1 MLIREA
7 LAPDVSVRDFF
18 TQWVPRLFE
27 ERRADFARVS
37 SVDLIVCFK
46 FQDTGEVYSLE
57 LTKNGVT
64 VEEDEMVDFPVA
76 TVLGWAKYWDLVKE
90 HGLPLAEHLEAR
102 RDEVRDSVRLTTALH
117 EDWEKFDLVLD
128 VAILGDDGAAAV
140 EFSVVLN
147 DYDPPDGARRFG
159 FSVDLGTLED
169 VAAGRRDPVDVAKTL
184 KIRGDYGAAATFG
197 GMILSHRH
205 ER

>member
-18 TQWVPRLFE
+18 THWVPRLFE
-27 ERRADFARVS
+27 ERRADFGRVS
-37 SVDLIVCFK
+37 SVDIIVCFK

-57 LTKNGVT
+57 LTKEGVT

-90 HGLPLAEHLEAR
+90 HGLPLAEQLEAR
-102 RDEVRDSVRLTTALH
+102 RDEVRDSVRLTEALH

-128 VAILGDDGAAAV
+128 VAIRGEDAV
-140 EFSVVLN
+140 EFSIVLN

-159 FSVDLGTLED
+159 FSLDLHTLED
-169 VAAGRRDPVDVAKTL
+169 VAAGRRDPIDVAKTL
-184 KIRGDYGAAATFG
+184 KITGDYAAAATFG

-205 ER
+205 QR